1 MTNSKITEREIYTA
15 IINGEDIDRDVLVEF
30 AEKKLAQ
37 LDKRNAS
44 AKARNERKRAE
55 GDAITEGVFAV
66 LTGEPMTRAQVTVA
80 YNEANGTELSEAK
93 IGARLNILFK
103 DERVQKENVK
113 VTGADGRASTK
124 VGYFIAE

>member
-1 MTNSKITEREIYTA
+1 MTNSKVTEREVYTA
-15 IINGEDIDRDVLVEF
+15 MIDGTIDAETMREF

-80 YNEANGTELSEAK
+80 YNEANGSGLSEAK

-113 VTGADGRASTK
+113 VTGADGKASTK

>member
-1 MTNSKITEREIYTA
+1 MTNSKVTEREVYTA
-15 IINGEDIDRDVLVEF
+15 MIDGTIDAETMREF

-113 VTGADGRASTK
+113 VTGADGKASTK

>member
-1 MTNSKITEREIYTA
+1 MATVKITERDILNS
-15 IINGEDIDRDVLVEF
+15 IINGTADPDVLVEY
-30 AEKKLAQ
+30 ATKRIGQ